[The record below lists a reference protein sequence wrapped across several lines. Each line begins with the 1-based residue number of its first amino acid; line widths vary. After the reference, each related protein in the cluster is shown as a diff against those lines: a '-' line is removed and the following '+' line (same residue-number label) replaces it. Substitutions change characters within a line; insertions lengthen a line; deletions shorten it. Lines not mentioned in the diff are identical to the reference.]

1 VQVVGFVLVLVGYL
15 ALGAGYVV
23 RTPLWQAPDEPAH
36 FNYAL
41 ALAQGQGFP
50 VLEAGDWDQ
59 AYLERL
65 KSSKFPP
72 NLSVSTLRYESH
84 QPPLYYMVAAGVL
97 RLVPP
102 LSVADQV
109 KALRLLS
116 VAWGGITLLLAFTA
130 VYALFPRLPWLAVA
144 TAGFIAFLPQHTAM
158 SAAVGNDSLAVLL
171 ATAVLAWLLLQGAP
185 AAAQPTWRN
194 ALVPGLLLGA
204 VILTKVTLYSLLGL
218 VPAALLLWGG
228 RRGFANALDLALRI
242 TLIAAI
248 VGGWWLVRNM
258 MVYGPFDPLGLVRHE
273 LVVVGQPRLAALDLA
288 AAQHFVTTT
297 FRSFWAQIGWMAVPA
312 RAEAYMLLLG
322 ITLFSSAGL
331 LLFTGRSLF
340 GRSDLTPAQR
350 RGLTLLALWVV
361 VVAGQMVAYNLQYI
375 QPQGRYLFP
384 ALLPIALG
392 FVLGWRELLSPRYA
406 PAVVALLLAF
416 LALFDLQVL
425 WQLVPLL
432 AQ

>member
-1 VQVVGFVLVLVGYL
+1 MHAFGFVIVLLGYV
-15 ALGAGYVV
+15 ALGTGYAV

-72 NLSVSTLRYESH
+72 DLSVSTLRYESH
-84 QPPLYYMVAAGVL
+84 QPPLYYLIAAGVL
-97 RLVPP
+97 RLMPA

-109 KALRLLS
+109 VALRLLS

-130 VYALFPRLPWLAVA
+130 VSALFPRAAWLAAA
-144 TAGFIAFLPQHTAM
+144 TAAFIAFLPQHTAM
-158 SAAVGNDSLAVLL
+158 SAVVSNDALAVLL
-171 ATAVLAWLLLQGAP
+171 ATAVLAWLVVQGAS

-194 ALVPGLLLGA
+194 ALIPGLLLGA
-204 VILTKVTLYSLLGL
+204 VVLTKVTLYSLLAL

-228 RRGFANALDLALRI
+228 RRGFANALDLVLRI

-248 VGGWWLVRNM
+248 VGGWWLGRNM
-258 MVYGPFDPLGLVRHE
+258 MVYGPLDPLGLVRHE
-273 LVVVGQPRLAALDLA
+273 VVVVGQPRLAALDLA

-322 ITLFSSAGL
+322 LSLFSGGGL
-331 LLFTGRSLF
+331 LLFTGRAAF

-350 RGLTLLALWVV
+350 RGLTLLAAWFLI
-361 VVAGQMVAYNLQYI
+361 VAAQMVAYNLQYI

-384 ALLPIALG
+384 ALLPIAVG

-406 PAVVALLLAF
+406 PAVVTVLLGSV
-416 LALFDLQVL
+416 ALFDAYVL

-432 AQ
+432 G